1 MVTYQTIKKIK
12 GFVKNNPHTSIY
24 KLAKILSVHTLCID
38 YLRLSGTIKNKR
50 EKYNEYHLAW
60 SSGKKLTAIA
70 DLSNDYI
77 RNEYALKKAVREGKM
92 APRRTSYKRVDSEAK
107 PSITTETKTFFE
119 STGFELRINEDV
131 TVKFS
136 KDVATI
142 KKNGKSVSFKDAKMF
157 ENVLNLIR

>member
-24 KLAKILSVHTLCID
+24 KLAKILNVHTLCVD
-38 YLRLSGTIKNKR
+38 YLRLSGTIKNKS
-50 EKYNEYHLAW
+50 EKFNNYHLVW
-60 SSGKKLTAIA
+60 TSNKKLTAVA
-70 DLSNDYI
+70 DLSNEYI
-77 RNEYALKKAVREGKM
+77 RNEYDLKKAVREGKI
-92 APRRTSYKRVDSEAK
+92 APRRASYRRVDSEPK

-119 STGFELRINEDV
+119 NTGFELRINDEV

-142 KKNGKSVSFKDAKMF
+142 KKNGKSVAFKDAKMF
-157 ENVLNLIR
+157 DSVLNLIR